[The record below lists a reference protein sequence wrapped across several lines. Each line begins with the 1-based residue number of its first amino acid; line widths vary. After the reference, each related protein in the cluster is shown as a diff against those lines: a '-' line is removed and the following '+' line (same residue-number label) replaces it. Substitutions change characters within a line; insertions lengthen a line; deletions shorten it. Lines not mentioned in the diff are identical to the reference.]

1 MGEPMGIAAQP
12 FSITE
17 IHVPGYVGLA
27 VTGEIDESTCGE
39 LDSALAMLSD
49 GGSVVLDLGACTS
62 IDSKGLDV
70 IMRGA
75 TRLLEDGRQLIVQNA
90 RGPVRE
96 LFRMSRATDWP
107 GLVLQRRDVP
117 A

>member
-17 IHVPGYVGLA
+17 IHVPGFVGLA
-27 VTGEIDESTCGE
+27 VTGEIDAATCGE
-39 LDSALAMLSD
+39 LDSALAVLSS
-49 GGSVVLDLGACTS
+49 GGSVVLDLSECTL

-75 TRLLEDGRQLIVQNA
+75 TRLVEDGRQLIVQNA

-96 LFRMSRATDWP
+96 LFRTARATDWAGLILYREGP
-107 GLVLQRRDVP
+107 G
-117 A
+117 